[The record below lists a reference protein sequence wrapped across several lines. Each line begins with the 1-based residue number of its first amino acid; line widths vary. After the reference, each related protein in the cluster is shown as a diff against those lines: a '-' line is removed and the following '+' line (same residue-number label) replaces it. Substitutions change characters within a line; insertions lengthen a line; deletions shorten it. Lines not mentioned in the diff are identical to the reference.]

1 MSDEARTDTDRG
13 DARAAEPADD
23 RVTSLLEDLDVL
35 DSVSALDMRVLDVEQ
50 QLRKVTDQ
58 VDMAG
63 REQVGELEVMRARIS
78 DLVVLLREAASG
90 QEVALA
96 ELDGN
101 LATLLEDRVKAL
113 TAQVAEVRDEAA
125 AHAQATVAQL
135 DETVREVRELTAS
148 QTQSA
153 LARLDEALAMVR
165 GETSASIESS
175 TTELEALAGRV
186 NELVAALSDHEVAAT
201 SAIEAEGA
209 HRRNE
214 LDSLEKRLNGRI
226 DVSAEAAADARRRLD
241 ERIEALRR
249 ELDATSGELRAHVAV
264 ALGDISARM
273 DAHEN
278 KPSDPAV
285 SPEELQAVALEIA
298 AANDETERRL
308 RDLIRDEATN
318 RLGAVTDVAELAAE
332 ALRLARQAV
341 EGVAADEERSQQVA
355 SSVQAL
361 GARLGA
367 MQSTLAHAVNEV
379 ASELGGRVATVA
391 GQLDALREGLGR
403 ANERVGALDALE
415 QRLEKVEA
423 AQQDRRAEQDLISQ
437 IGDLQRELSRVE
449 GRLDS
454 FARQATAADER
465 AEDLRRDL
473 RVLGDEVASADAWRS
488 EVRDLSTRTS
498 ELAARV
504 AEAETIARRAG
515 NAVVEA
521 VKQAQAEAA
530 AESTVD

>member
-1 MSDEARTDTDRG
+1 MSDDARTGTADG
-13 DARAAEPADD
+13 DDRAAERTDD
-23 RVTSLLEDLDVL
+23 RVTSLLEDLDVVE
-35 DSVSALDMRVLDVEQ
+35 SVSTLDMRVLDVEQ
-50 QLRKVTDQ
+50 QLRKVTEQ

-78 DLVVLLREAASG
+78 DLVTLLREAASG

-96 ELDGN
+96 ELDGSLGN
-101 LATLLEDRVKAL
+101 LLEERVTSL
-113 TAQVAEVRDEAA
+113 TALVAEVRDEAA
-125 AHAQATVAQL
+125 AQAQATVARL
-135 DETVREVRELTAS
+135 DEAVREVRELSAT

-165 GETSASIESS
+165 GETAASLESS
-175 TTELEALAGRV
+175 ATEWEALASRV
-186 NELVAALSDHEVAAT
+186 NELVAALSDHEAAAT
-201 SAIEAEGA
+201 SAIDAEGS
-209 HRRNE
+209 HRRTE
-214 LDSLEKRLNGRI
+214 LDSLEKRVNGRI

-278 KPSDPAV
+278 KPADPTV

-308 RDLIRDEATN
+308 RDLVRDEATN
-318 RLGAVTDVAELAAE
+318 RLSAVTDVAELAAE
-332 ALRLARQAV
+332 ALRLAREAV
-341 EGVAADEERSQQVA
+341 EGVAADDARSEQVA
-355 SSVQAL
+355 SSVQAV

-367 MQSTLAHAVNEV
+367 MQSTLARAVNEV
-379 ASELGGRVATVA
+379 ASELGGRVATLA
-391 GQLDALREGLGR
+391 GQLEALREGLGR
-403 ANERVGALDALE
+403 ANERAGSLEALE
-415 QRLEKVEA
+415 QRLDRLEA
-423 AQQDRRAEQDLISQ
+423 AQQDRRVEQDLASQ
-437 IGDLQRELSRVE
+437 LGDLQRELSRIE
-449 GRLDS
+449 GRVDS

-473 RVLGDEVASADAWRS
+473 RVLGDEVASADTWRS

-521 VKQAQAEAA
+521 VKQAQADAA
-530 AESTVD
+530 AESTID